1 MSLISRLERLEK
13 NIGNGEQDLGL
24 SQELAEELG
33 RIITEASN
41 RPQQT
46 IQEQMAWLRE
56 TIKQNETIE
65 EPWKFMDEWA
75 RAELV
80 RLEAEVA
87 KLQ

>member
-1 MSLISRLERLEK
+1 MEK
-13 NIGNGEQDLGL
+13 KTIGNGEQDLGL

-41 RPQQT
+41 QPQQT
-46 IQEQMAWLRE
+46 IQEQIAWLRE

-65 EPWKFMDEWA
+65 DPWKFMDEWA
-75 RAELV
+75 RQELA
-80 RLEAEVA
+80 RLEAEVG

>member
-24 SQELAEELG
+24 SQELAEELA

-41 RPQQT
+41 RPEPT
-46 IQEQMAWLRE
+46 IHERIAWLRDL
-56 TIKQNETIE
+56 IKRNETIE

>member
-46 IQEQMAWLRE
+46 IQEQIAWLRE